1 MECKV
6 CGRHTTNEDANF
18 CDYCGS
24 SYKEKS
30 EESQDNQDNT
40 KKSIKDV
47 VYSNNTN
54 YKQDYNKNQGQ
65 PVSITQGEDPV
76 SFGNWLLTLLFPV
89 LVLLLPIPLSLIGII
104 IYIVLLFLWA
114 FDKKTSVNKKNW
126 ARAQLIVSLV
136 MIIFFV
142 GSIIFMF
149 GLISSGA
156 ISLPDI
162 AGLEGIEGF
171 Y

>member
-6 CGRHTTNEDANF
+6 CGRHTTNDDANF

-30 EESQDNQDNT
+30 KESQDNQYNT
-40 KKSIKDV
+40 KNSIKDFV
-47 VYSNNTN
+47 HSNNTN
-54 YKQDYNKNQGQ
+54 YKQDYSNNQGQ
-65 PVSITQGEDPV
+65 PVSVTQGEDPV

-89 LVLLLPIPLSLIGII
+89 LVLLLPIPFSFIGII

-114 FDKKTSVNKKNW
+114 FDNKTSANKKNW

-136 MIIFFV
+136 YIVFFV

-149 GLISSGA
+149 SLISSGA

-162 AGLEGIEGF
+162 AGLEGLEGF